1 MRELAPAAVLF
12 IALLIGALA
21 PQIWPDETGSGALAS
36 ATPAPSASQRLPS
49 WRGRDGGAGFV
60 VCGSNDTWRRP
71 SVSEENAHLAADPR
85 YRNQRVDDASPAAKT
100 FAGSVLLYDGAGNSS
115 RAGLATLSGLWA
127 DPGIGG
133 TGCSSAEPQVWLFG
147 YEPMAYAADGLVGG
161 TLTVHAATGYRMVV
175 LTAAPQTLSVVEGK
189 TTLAAFDLV
198 KELPPQAASP
208 KPIPTPTN
216 RTPAPNSPRVPI
228 FPRTDQPIELALPST
243 CAIESGGRHNDDLG
257 MTWRVQCGS
266 ATANREVATAAITQG
281 WQLSDGNPPIGV
293 GIQNYSKSGLWMQ
306 IAYRLDGP
314 AFADAF
320 VIVQTLRPGIGSYD
334 SSPHDFTIGPWCG
347 IVDQPTRSADGS
359 SLRWLARCGNIAKAI
374 IDSEEMNRQSGWTL
388 ASVRT
393 DPYATRRYC
402 KLTLETL
409 LQSGSDLGAGIMA
422 ITQTEGACR

>member
-1 MRELAPAAVLF
+1 
-12 IALLIGALA
+12 
-21 PQIWPDETGSGALAS
+21 
-36 ATPAPSASQRLPS
+36 
-49 WRGRDGGAGFV
+49 
-60 VCGSNDTWRRP
+60 
-71 SVSEENAHLAADPR
+71 
-85 YRNQRVDDASPAAKT
+85 
-100 FAGSVLLYDGAGNSS
+100 
-115 RAGLATLSGLWA
+115 
-127 DPGIGG
+127 
-133 TGCSSAEPQVWLFG
+133 
-147 YEPMAYAADGLVGG
+147 
-161 TLTVHAATGYRMVV
+161 
-175 LTAAPQTLSVVEGK
+175 
-189 TTLAAFDLV
+189 
-198 KELPPQAASP
+198 
-208 KPIPTPTN
+208 
-216 RTPAPNSPRVPI
+216 
-228 FPRTDQPIELALPST
+228 
-243 CAIESGGRHNDDLG
+243 
-257 MTWRVQCGS
+257 VQCGS

-334 SSPHDFTIGPWCG
+334 SSSHDFTIGPWCG
-347 IVDQPTRSADGS
+347 IVEQPTRSADRS

-388 ASVRT
+388 ASVGT